1 MSNNNR
7 PIKNKNESIKYKQE
21 NNNAIPFFNQGMK
34 LFDNIKQKITQE
46 FSRGKREGYENG
58 GILGPN
64 TGMQNKISG
73 DKLITDSQVNAIG
86 NNLAQYSTGRDNLT
100 AKTTEYLDTPGLSE
114 RNYNLFINE
123 LPNPDARE
131 ITKCVSKNTLTG
143 LSDTGFLAAYP
154 ASSNNNNPSNF
165 QDFSKAKEACKTWA
179 VDSNEP
185 IFALTRDANSIYNCH
200 VGSNNQS
207 AAPIY
212 TKPDLAY
219 NLAGAGSTDAN
230 TGGLFANGL
239 IGVYKNL
246 IFDKKID
253 TKIDVVMTITSK
265 RWADSGGNV
274 LVKWLY
280 EDGVYSPFEV
290 LVVGVRKGSTITKT
304 FTPPNRDNLPITGAY
319 LKMSNNDGI
328 DIGSISFN
336 GVVFDNVGWLDLDN
350 RDTKSRFREFF
361 FGGVV
366 GKIKNSRNAGNP
378 PVNIYRLRGGGWPW
392 GNGTGWGKGMPS
404 NINPYWIWANS
415 NWRNNSGFSEYLY
428 YFYTNPQQEMNGTL
442 FVCADDRADIQLNG
456 GQTITVEKTSAT
468 IPLTNL
474 KIKTGLNI
482 FRFHPWNN
490 SGPAGLLVALTPANS
505 TTPLFISD
513 MNDSNW
519 AVSPKAYSYD
529 ELKPPE
535 TTTSTTSNT
544 ENIKYFEGYNH
555 NTNDAL
561 SKYIKCDKFI
571 GGDINTQS
579 ITASF
584 GRNCSNIQVKPLT
597 ARYVKVKMMNNR
609 YLQMSQLAIWGYEKG
624 KLTNLA
630 YKCRTTQP
638 GDIRVKSFWRT
649 HRHTGDRGWS
659 KHAHLNHLVD
669 YQLKPKP
676 YYHGYHSGQPRH
688 GEGLNHDFVLFDLGA
703 SYPITKI
710 VYYNRGDCCQFRAKG
725 MQINLYTIKPPISG
739 VNQTNDGGL
748 LSPPIILT
756 GAAVQE
762 FNVKSNNTGGGGG
775 ETYVDCSSHTE
786 ITPSMPSVCRN
797 KLLEDANTYKVV
809 SSNDGSVNC
818 NTYCRGTGGNSWNNE
833 MPNWKGA
840 KCVAGGTHH
849 NKPCTY
855 RQGSLTKCICKR
867 EDSLGWAQ

>member
-1 MSNNNR
+1 MSNNNNR

-114 RNYNLFINE
+114 RNYNLFMNE

-131 ITKCVSKNTLTG
+131 ITKCVKKTTLNS

-154 ASSNNNNPSNF
+154 ASSANNNPSNF

-185 IFALTRDANSIYNCH
+185 IFALTRDANSMYNCH

-207 AAPIY
+207 ATPIY

-219 NLAGAGSTDAN
+219 NLAGAESIDAN
-230 TGGLFANGL
+230 SGGLFANGL
-239 IGVYKNL
+239 IGVYNKPGVDANA
-246 IFDKKID
+246 
-253 TKIDVVMTITSK
+253 T
-265 RWADSGGNV
+265 ADSA
-274 LVKWLY
+274 
-280 EDGVYSPFEV
+280 
-290 LVVGVRKGSTITKT
+290 I
-304 FTPPNRDNLPITGAY
+304 IQ
-319 LKMSNNDGI
+319 
-328 DIGSISFN
+328 
-336 GVVFDNVGWLDLDN
+336 
-350 RDTKSRFREFF
+350 
-361 FGGVV
+361 
-366 GKIKNSRNAGNP
+366 KIKDSRNAGNP

-392 GNGTGWGKGMPS
+392 GNGASGWGRGMPS

-415 NWRNNSGFSEYLY
+415 NWRNNRGYSEYLY
-428 YFYTNPQQEMNGTL
+428 YFYTNPDQEMNGTL
-442 FVCADDRADIQLNG
+442 FVCADNRADIQLNG

-474 KIKTGLNI
+474 IIKTGLNI
-482 FRFHPWNN
+482 FRFHPWNGN
-490 SGPAGLLVALTPANS
+490 GQAGLLVALTPANS

-535 TTTSTTSNT
+535 TTITTSNT
-544 ENIKYFEGYNH
+544 ENIKYFKGYNH

-579 ITASF
+579 ITASY

-597 ARYVKVKMMNNR
+597 ARYVKVKMMTNTNQSW
-609 YLQMSQLAIWGYEKG
+609 LQISQLAIWGYENG

-638 GDIRVKSFWRT
+638 GDIRVKSFWP
-649 HRHTGDRGWS
+649 HWRHTGSNGWS
-659 KHAHLNHLVD
+659 KHPHLNHLVD
-669 YQLKPKP
+669 YKLKPKP
-676 YYHGYHSGQPRH
+676 YYHGYHSGH
-688 GEGLNHDFVLFDLGA
+688 SKNGEGHNYDFVLFDLGA

-710 VYYNRGDCCQFRAKG
+710 VYYNRGDCCQFRANG
-725 MQINLYTIKPPISG
+725 MQINLYTTKPPISG
-739 VNQTNDGGL
+739 INQTNDGGL

-756 GAAVQE
+756 GDAVQE
-762 FNVKSNNTGGGGG
+762 FNVKSNNTGGG
-775 ETYVDCSSHTE
+775 E
-786 ITPSMPSVCRN
+786 I
-797 KLLEDANTYKVV
+797 D
-809 SSNDGSVNC
+809 
-818 NTYCRGTGGNSWNNE
+818 
-833 MPNWKGA
+833 
-840 KCVAGGTHH
+840 
-849 NKPCTY
+849 
-855 RQGSLTKCICKR
+855 
-867 EDSLGWAQ
+867 

>member
-1 MSNNNR
+1 
-7 PIKNKNESIKYKQE
+7 
-21 NNNAIPFFNQGMK
+21 
-34 LFDNIKQKITQE
+34 
-46 FSRGKREGYENG
+46 
-58 GILGPN
+58 
-64 TGMQNKISG
+64 
-73 DKLITDSQVNAIG
+73 VN
-86 NNLAQYSTGRDNLT
+86 S
-100 AKTTEYLDTPGLSE
+100 
-114 RNYNLFINE
+114 
-123 LPNPDARE
+123 
-131 ITKCVSKNTLTG
+131 
-143 LSDTGFLAAYP
+143 
-154 ASSNNNNPSNF
+154 
-165 QDFSKAKEACKTWA
+165 
-179 VDSNEP
+179 
-185 IFALTRDANSIYNCH
+185 
-200 VGSNNQS
+200 
-207 AAPIY
+207 
-212 TKPDLAY
+212 
-219 NLAGAGSTDAN
+219 
-230 TGGLFANGL
+230 GGLFANGL
-239 IGVYKNL
+239 IGVYNNPDINSQKV
-246 IFDKKID
+246 
-253 TKIDVVMTITSK
+253 DVVMTITSK

-280 EDGVYSPFEV
+280 EDGVYSAFDV
-290 LVVGVRKGSTITKT
+290 LAVAPRKGSTITKT
-304 FTPPNRDNLPITGAY
+304 VTPPNRDNLPITGAY
-319 LKMSNNDGI
+319 MKMSNNDGI

-336 GVVFDNVGWLDLDN
+336 GVESTNVGWIDSDN
-350 RDTKSRFREFF
+350 PDTKLRFREFF

-571 GGDINTQS
+571 GGDINKES
-579 ITASF
+579 ITASY
-584 GRNCSNIQVKPLT
+584 GRNCSNLTQKPLM
-597 ARYVKVKMMNNR
+597 ARYVKVKMMTNDIESW
-609 YLQMSQLAIWGYEKG
+609 LQISQFAIWGYENG

-630 YKCRTTQP
+630 YKCRTNQP
-638 GDIRVKSFWRT
+638 GDIRVKSFWYNNRK
-649 HRHTGDRGWS
+649 TGTNGWS
-659 KHAHLNHLVD
+659 NHAHLNSIVD
-669 YQLKPKP
+669 GNLKVRNFNKGG
-676 YYHGYHSGQPRH
+676 GYHSGIRKNR
-688 GEGLNHDFVLFDLGA
+688 EGFNHDFVLFDLGA

-710 VYYNRGDCCQFRAKG
+710 VYYNRGDCCKYRAGK
-725 MQINLYTIKPPISG
+725 MQINLYNKQPPISG

-748 LSPPIILT
+748 LNPPITLT
-756 GAAVQE
+756 GALVQE
-762 FNVKSNNTGGGGG
+762 FNV
-775 ETYVDCSSHTE
+775 
-786 ITPSMPSVCRN
+786 
-797 KLLEDANTYKVV
+797 
-809 SSNDGSVNC
+809 
-818 NTYCRGTGGNSWNNE
+818 
-833 MPNWKGA
+833 
-840 KCVAGGTHH
+840 
-849 NKPCTY
+849 
-855 RQGSLTKCICKR
+855 
-867 EDSLGWAQ
+867 